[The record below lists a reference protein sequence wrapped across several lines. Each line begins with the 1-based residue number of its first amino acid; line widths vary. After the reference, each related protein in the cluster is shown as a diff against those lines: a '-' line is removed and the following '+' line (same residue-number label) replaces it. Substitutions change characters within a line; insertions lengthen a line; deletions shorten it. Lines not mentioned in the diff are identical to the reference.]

1 MNGGLRGARRALP
14 SVWRDL
20 SANCDALPRSSPATA
35 ALKGTNR
42 PRGVRSALRYD
53 SAMIVRLLTFVL
65 PFALLG
71 ASSTDA
77 QQPSP
82 GPTAFEAET
91 LEHFQGLLRTDTSSP
106 PGNEIRAVEYLK
118 RVLDKNGVPYQV
130 FAQHPQRP
138 NLVVRLKGSGKKR
151 PLLVMGHTDVV
162 TVDPTKWTFPPFS
175 ATRDGG
181 YVYGRGA
188 VDDKDNLVAGL
199 MLILTLARDRT
210 PLDRDVIL
218 LAESGEEGAPEVG
231 AQFMIDHHFDAIDAE
246 YCLAEGGG
254 VVRTGGKVMQVNV
267 GTTEKEPRAVE
278 LVARG
283 PAGHGSVPSR
293 NNAVAKLSAAVTRV
307 YEWEPP
313 LRINETTG
321 SYFRKLAALAAPD
334 VAQRYRDVLSPDPK
348 VSAPAAAWML
358 DNQPQHW
365 SMLHT
370 SLVPT
375 IITGGYRYN
384 VIPSEVKA
392 TVDVRLHPDE
402 NQDTFLDALRK
413 VVRDPNVE
421 VRWARDRYRPAG
433 ASKLDTEA
441 YKAIEAQ
448 VQKHYNVPVLPTMGT
463 GATDMAQIRSKGVQ
477 CYGIGPAL
485 DTEDGPKGF
494 GAHSDQERILE
505 SELHRF
511 VRFQMDVVL
520 ALARA
525 R

>member
-1 MNGGLRGARRALP
+1 MP
-14 SVWRDL
+14 
-20 SANCDALPRSSPATA
+20 
-35 ALKGTNR
+35 
-42 PRGVRSALRYD
+42 
-53 SAMIVRLLTFVL
+53 VRLLTFALTV
-65 PFALLG
+65 ALLG
-71 ASSTDA
+71 VSLTHA
-77 QQPSP
+77 QQPSADRA
-82 GPTAFEAET
+82 AFEAET
-91 LEHFQGLLRTDTSSP
+91 LEHFQGLLKADTSSP
-106 PGNEIRAVEYLK
+106 PGNEIRAVEYLEQ
-118 RVLDKNGVPYQV
+118 VLDKNKIPYQT
-130 FAQHPQRP
+130 FAKDPQRP

-151 PLLVMGHTDVV
+151 PVLVMGHTDVV
-162 TVDPTKWTFPPFS
+162 TVDPAKWTFPPFG

-199 MLILTLARDRT
+199 MLILSLSRDRT

-231 AQFMIDHHFDAIDAE
+231 AQFMIDQHFDAIDAE

-254 VVRTGGKVMQVNV
+254 VARTGGKVTQVNV

-278 LVARG
+278 LIARG

-293 NNAVAKLSAAVTRV
+293 NNAVAKLSGAVTRV

-321 SYFRKLAALAAPD
+321 AYFRKLSTMAAPEI
-334 VAQRYRDVLSPDPK
+334 AQRYRDVLSPDPK
-348 VSAPAAAWML
+348 VSGPASDWML

-375 IITGGYRYN
+375 IVAGGYRYN

-392 TVDVRLHPDE
+392 TIDVRLHPDE
-402 NQDTFLDALRK
+402 NQETFLDSLRK
-413 VVRDPNVE
+413 VVNDPNVE

-433 ASKLDTEA
+433 GSKLDTEA
-441 YKAIEAQ
+441 YKTIEAQ

-511 VRFQMDVVL
+511 VRFQMDIVL
-520 ALARA
+520 ALAQA